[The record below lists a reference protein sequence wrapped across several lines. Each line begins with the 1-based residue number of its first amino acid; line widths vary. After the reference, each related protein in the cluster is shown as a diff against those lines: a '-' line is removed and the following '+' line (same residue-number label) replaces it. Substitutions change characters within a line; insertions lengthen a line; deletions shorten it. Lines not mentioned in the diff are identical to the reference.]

1 MLLLYKGVEF
11 CFFKFRLLNYK
22 FLCVKYTRIRSY
34 FGPYSVEMRE
44 NADQNNFKYGHF
56 FTFYAVFSYFS
67 IWLAKNAYCTIISTC
82 Y

>member
-22 FLCVKYTRIRSY
+22 FLCVKYARIRSY

-56 FTFYAVFSYFS
+56 FTFYAVFS
-67 IWLAKNAYCTIISTC
+67 
-82 Y
+82 